1 MLSQG
6 GRLAYRENMVAFS
19 PAAPSAKRKVG
30 LVQINNS
37 FSGQSYLPYAVCLLQ
52 AYYEAHGRRAE
63 ETEFLLPIFSR
74 MKVEEACEQ
83 LQEADIAL
91 FSTYVWNVRICCEI
105 ARRLKLLKPQVKI
118 IFGGPQVPD
127 RAENFLKENDFIDV
141 VVHGEGEQVLVS
153 LLDNLDSREWKG
165 TPGISYM
172 QHGQFCTNPKPA
184 RLKDMEDIPSPYL
197 TGMFDKVMQA
207 NPDQKW
213 IALWE
218 TNRGCPFSCTYCDW
232 GSTTQSR
239 VYQFGME
246 RLHHEVEWFAEHR
259 IDFVFCCDA
268 NYGILPRDV
277 DITNYVAEVKMRTN
291 FPKALSVQN
300 TKNATE
306 RAYAVQKKLADAG
319 LNKGVTLAIQSMDRE
334 TLKNI
339 KRENISLDSYQELQR
354 RFTRDRVETYSDY
367 ILALPGETYHATVD
381 GIATLI
387 ENGQHNRIQFNN
399 LSILPNA
406 EMGNP
411 EYQAKFGMVSVEAD
425 IINIHGSRAD
435 AESDILERQLLVIAT
450 SAMPKEDWVST
461 RSFCWWAA
469 LVHFDK
475 ILQIPI
481 ILTNKIAGVRYREI
495 LEAFADGDMTAY
507 PVLAKVRDF
516 FMKAARD
523 IQAGGPEYIHSANY
537 LDIFWPADELIL
549 IELIASGEINEFYDE
564 SQRLLI
570 ELAGPDASSVHPI
583 IEEAVKLNRNLLKTP
598 FSAEDVTL
606 ECNYNIFEFY
616 KSVLMSE
623 EIPLE
628 DKPTAY
634 RIDKSAQVYTNWD
647 DFCREVIWYGNKK
660 GAYLYTNQ
668 TVEPEIAGIY

>member
-1 MLSQG
+1 
-6 GRLAYRENMVAFS
+6 MVAFS
-19 PAAPSAKRKVG
+19 LKAPSARRKVG

-52 AYYEAHGRRAE
+52 AYYEAHGRRSG
-63 ETEFLLPIFSR
+63 ETQFLIPIFSR
-74 MKVEEACEQ
+74 MKIEDACEK
-83 LQEADIAL
+83 LADADIVL
-91 FSTYVWNVRICCEI
+91 FSTYVWNVRISCAI
-105 ARRLKLLKPQVKI
+105 AKQLKALKPGVKI

-127 RAENFLKENDFIDV
+127 YAEDFLKQNDFIDV
-141 VVHGEGEQVLVS
+141 VVHGEGEQVVAS
-153 LLDNLDSREWKG
+153 LLDNLDSKEWRT
-165 TPGISYM
+165 TPGISFLHY
-172 QHGQFCTNPKPA
+172 GQFVSHPKPP
-184 RLKDMEDIPSPYL
+184 RIKDMEEIPSPYL
-197 TGMFDKVMQA
+197 TGKFREVMEA

-239 VYQFGME
+239 VYQFGLE
-246 RLHHEVEWFAEHR
+246 RLYREVEWFAEQR

-268 NYGILPRDV
+268 NYGILPRDLE
-277 DITNYVAEVKMRTN
+277 ITNYVAEIKTRTN

-306 RAYAVQKKLADAG
+306 RAYAVQKKLSDAG
-319 LNKGVTLAIQSMDRE
+319 LNKGVTLAIQSMDKQ

-339 KRENISLDSYQELQR
+339 KRENISLGSYQELQR

-367 ILALPGETYHATVD
+367 ILGLPGETYDATVD

-406 EMGNP
+406 EMGKP
-411 EYQAKFGMVSVEAD
+411 EYQAKFGMVAVEAD
-425 IINIHGSRAD
+425 IINIHGSLSDAD
-435 AESDILERQLLVIAT
+435 NDIPERQQLVIAT
-450 SAMPKEDWVST
+450 SAMPREDWVRT
-461 RSFCWWAA
+461 RAFCWFTA
-469 LVHFDK
+469 LTHFDK

-481 ILTNKIAGVRYREI
+481 IITNQIAGIPYREI
-495 LEAFADGDMTAY
+495 LEKFVSADVSSY
-507 PVLAKVRDF
+507 PVLGKVREF
-516 FMKAARD
+516 FIKTARD
-523 IQAGGPEYIHSANY
+523 IQSGGPEYVHSAKY

-564 SQRLLI
+564 SSRLLV
-570 ELAGPDASSVHPI
+570 ELAGPESSSIHPI
-583 IEEAVKLNRNLLKTP
+583 IAEAVKLNRNLLKTP
-598 FSAEDVTL
+598 FSSEDTVV

-616 KSVLMSE
+616 KSVLINE

-628 DKPTAY
+628 NKPVAY
-634 RIDKSAQVYTNWD
+634 QINKSAQVYTNWD

-660 GAYLYTNQ
+660 GAYLYTNK

>member
-1 MLSQG
+1 M
-6 GRLAYRENMVAFS
+6 R
-19 PAAPSAKRKVG
+19 RKVG

-52 AYYEAHGRRAE
+52 AYYEAHGRRAS
-63 ETEFLLPIFSR
+63 ETQFLRPIFSR
-74 MKVEEACEQ
+74 MKVEEACEK
-83 LQEADIAL
+83 LAEADIVL
-91 FSTYVWNVRICCEI
+91 FSAYVWNVRISCEI
-105 ARRLKLLKPQVKI
+105 ARRLKVLKPQVTI

-127 RAENFLKENDFIDV
+127 RAENFLKQNDFIDV
-141 VVHGEGEQVLVS
+141 VVHGEGEQGITL
-153 LLDNLDSREWKG
+153 LLDNLDAKEWRN
-165 TPGISYM
+165 TPGISYL
-172 QHGQFCTNPKPA
+172 QHGQFVTHPKPA
-184 RLKDMEDIPSPYL
+184 RIKDMEEIPSPYL
-197 TGMFDKVMQA
+197 TGKFREVMEA
-207 NPDQKW
+207 HPDQKW

-246 RLHHEVEWFAEHR
+246 RLYREVDWFAEQH

-268 NYGILPRDV
+268 NYGILPRDLE
-277 DITNYVAEVKMRTN
+277 ITNHVAEVKMRTS

-306 RAYAVQKKLADAG
+306 RAYAVQKKLSDAG
-319 LNKGVTLAIQSMDRE
+319 LNKGVTLAIQSMDKE

-339 KRENISLDSYQELQR
+339 KRENISLGSYQELQR

-367 ILALPGETYHATVD
+367 ILALPGESYDASVE
-381 GIATLI
+381 GISTLI

-411 EYQAKFGMVSVEAD
+411 EYQARFGMVTVEAD
-425 IINIHGSRAD
+425 IINIHGSRSE
-435 AESDILERQLLVIAT
+435 AESDIPERQELVIAT
-450 SAMPKEDWVST
+450 RAMPKEDWVRT
-461 RSFCWWAA
+461 RAFCWFAA
-469 LVHFDK
+469 LIHFDK

-481 ILTNKIAGVRYREI
+481 IVTHKITGIRYRDI
-495 LEAFADGDMTAY
+495 LERFVDEDLKSY
-507 PVLAKVRDF
+507 PVLSKVRDF
-516 FMKAARD
+516 FFQTARE
-523 IQAGGPEYIHSANY
+523 IQAGGPEYVHSAKY

-549 IELIASGEINEFYDE
+549 IEMIASGEINEFYDE
-564 SQRLLI
+564 SARLLI
-570 ELAGPDASSVHPI
+570 ELAGPESASVHPI

-598 FSAEDVTL
+598 FSAEDVTV
-606 ECNYNIFEFY
+606 ECNYNLFEFY
-616 KSVLMSE
+616 KSVIVSE

-628 DKPTAY
+628 NKPVAY
-634 RIDKSAQVYTNWD
+634 QIDKSAQVYTRWD
-647 DFCREVIWYGNKK
+647 DYCREVIWYGNKK
-660 GAYLYTNQ
+660 GAYLYTNK